1 MKSYNRMKSLLTAI
15 VVVGVAAIMTLSCT
29 TTADYT
35 LGQEFAPTNQ
45 QMISRHR
52 LYKNGILS
60 EINEE
65 DAPCRVFETRLFKT
79 DSVTSDRLGTFYL
92 GMQKHAR
99 FGVRKLGFASQF
111 LHMITVDDSIG
122 FGYRPVYDSTTLI
135 FELDTFV
142 GDSTRPIQY
151 NVYLLTDDLVDWE
164 QKDTTFYV
172 SYDPREEGHIAP
184 DAEPIFT
191 FKFPDQENGIYTTST
206 EVRMKE
212 GKDAKTLIH
221 ELFCMDKLDANG
233 NATNNIDLY
242 ESDSAFIRR
251 YKGVWIEPAEET
263 IDTEGHAMA
272 FSDQTSGFKVYGRN
286 RNPGA
291 DMDIITDTLAVA
303 YYFNDTYAEG
313 FGNVTAQSA
322 KYNFEGTEL
331 EGLPILETE
340 SNRVE
345 TDKAYVDGCGG
356 IMTELYFTDEFL
368 LSLYNISSGDKEY
381 VSAAINQA
389 ALRFYLD
396 GSKYDYNEIDPL
408 PMTERMNESI
418 ARLGMYTN
426 YKTLTPIV
434 DYLYT
439 QESDGSLYYD
449 GYLNRSRAMYEMNIS
464 SFVQKL
470 VNELLKLEPEADG
483 SIDLSKLNAART
495 IYLAPSAYDRFT
507 FNRSVLQG
515 SNAETNPA
523 SISLELTY
531 TLVK

>member
-1 MKSYNRMKSLLTAI
+1 MKSYNRIKRLFTATI
-15 VVVGVAAIMTLSCT
+15 VVAVAALMTLGCT

-45 QMISRHR
+45 QMVTRHR
-52 LYKNGILS
+52 LYKDGVLS
-60 EINEE
+60 ELNQE

-79 DSVTSDRLGTFYL
+79 DSVSSDRLGTFYL
-92 GMQKHAR
+92 GLQKHNR
-99 FGVRKLGFASQF
+99 FGVRKMGFASQF
-111 LHMITVDDSIG
+111 LHMISVDDSIG

-164 QKDTTFYV
+164 AEDTTFYV
-172 SYDPREEGHIAP
+172 SYDPRELGHIAQ
-184 DAEPIFT
+184 DAKPIFT
-191 FKFPDQENGIYTTST
+191 FKFPDQENGVYTNST
-206 EVRMKE
+206 EFRMTE
-212 GKDAKTLIH
+212 GEGAKQLIS

-242 ESDSAFIRR
+242 ESDSAFIRK
-251 YKGVWIEPAEET
+251 YKGVWIEPAEDQPES
-263 IDTEGHAMA
+263 EGHAMA
-272 FSDQTSGFKVYGRN
+272 FSDQTSGFRVYGRT
-286 RNPGA
+286 RNAGA
-291 DMDIITDTLAVA
+291 DVDIITDTIAVA
-303 YYFNDTYAEG
+303 YYFNDTYSEG
-313 FGNVTAQSA
+313 FGNVTVQGA

-340 SNRVE
+340 QNRAEV
-345 TDKAYVDGCGG
+345 DMAYVDGCGG

-368 LSLYNISSGDKEY
+368 LSLYNISSGDKDY

-389 ALRFYLD
+389 SLRFYLD
-396 GSKYDYNEIDPL
+396 GSEYDYNKIDPL
-408 PMTERMNESI
+408 SMTDRMNESI
-418 ARLGMYTN
+418 SRLGMYTN
-426 YKTLTPIV
+426 YKNLTPIV

-464 SFVQKL
+464 SFIQKL
-470 VNELLKLEPEADG
+470 VNDLLKLEPEEDG
-483 SIDLSKLNAART
+483 SIDLSKLGTTRT

-507 FNRSVLQG
+507 FNRSVIQG
-515 SNAETNPA
+515 SNTATNPA

>member
-15 VVVGVAAIMTLSCT
+15 IVVAVAAIMTLSC

-60 EINEE
+60 ELNEE
-65 DAPCRVFETRLFKT
+65 DKPCRVFETRLFKT
-79 DSVTSDRLGTFYL
+79 DTVNSECLGTFYL
-92 GMQKHAR
+92 GLQKHDR
-99 FGVRKLGFASQF
+99 FGVRRLGFASQF
-111 LHMITVDDSIG
+111 LHMIDVDDSVG

-142 GDSTRPIQY
+142 GDSTRPVQY

-164 QKDTTFYV
+164 AEDTVFYV
-172 SYDPREEGHIAP
+172 SYDPRVEGHIAQ

-191 FKFPDQENGIYTTST
+191 FKFPDQENGVYTNST
-206 EVRMKE
+206 EFRLQE
-212 GKDAKTLIH
+212 GKGAKQLIH

-242 ESDSAFIRR
+242 ESDSAFLRK
-251 YKGVWIEPAEET
+251 YKGVWIEPADDNIE
-263 IDTEGHAMA
+263 TEGHVMA
-272 FSDQTSGFKVYGRN
+272 FSDQTSGIKAYGRV

-291 DMDIITDTLAVA
+291 DMDIVTDTIAVA
-303 YYFNDTYAEG
+303 YYFNDTYAEK

-340 SNRVE
+340 TNRVE

-356 IMTELYFTDEFL
+356 IMTELCFTDEFL
-368 LSLYNISSGDKEY
+368 LSLYNINSGDTEY
-381 VSAAINQA
+381 VSAAIIQA

-396 GSKYDYNEIDPL
+396 GSDYDYNNIDPL
-408 PMTERMNESI
+408 PMTEKMNESI
-418 ARLGMYTN
+418 SRLGMYTN
-426 YKTLTPIV
+426 YKNLTPIV
-434 DYLYT
+434 DYLYSS
-439 QESDGSLYYD
+439 EDDGSLYYD
-449 GYLNRSRAMYEMNIS
+449 GYLNRSRAMYEMNIT
-464 SFVQKL
+464 SFMQGMM
-470 VNELLKLEPEADG
+470 NALLSLEPEEDG
-483 SIDLSKLNAART
+483 SIDLSKLNAPRK

-507 FNRSVLQG
+507 FNRSVIQG
-515 SNAETNPA
+515 SNNETNPA

>member
-15 VVVGVAAIMTLSCT
+15 VVVAVAAIMTLSCT

-60 EINEE
+60 ELNEE
-65 DAPCRVFETRLFKT
+65 DTPCRVFETRLFKT
-79 DSVTSDRLGTFYL
+79 DSISSDRLGTFYL
-92 GMQKHAR
+92 GLQRHER

-111 LHMITVDDSIG
+111 LHMILIDDSIG
-122 FGYRPVYDSTTLI
+122 FGYRPIYDSTTLI

-151 NVYLLTDDLVDWE
+151 NVYLLTDDLVDWNAE
-164 QKDTTFYV
+164 DTTFYV
-172 SYDPREEGHIAP
+172 SYDPRAEGHIAP
-184 DAEPIFT
+184 NAEPIFT
-191 FKFPDQENGIYTTST
+191 FKFPDQENGVYTNST
-206 EVRMKE
+206 EFRLKE
-212 GKDAKTLIH
+212 SEGGRKLVK
-221 ELFCMDKLDANG
+221 ELFCMDKLDENG
-233 NATNNIDLY
+233 LATNNLDLY
-242 ESDSAFIRR
+242 ESDSAFIQR
-251 YKGVWIEPAEET
+251 YKGVWIEPADDN
-263 IDTEGHAMA
+263 IDTEGHVMA
-272 FSDQTSGFKVYGRN
+272 FSDQTSGFKVYGRV

-291 DMDIITDTLAVA
+291 DADIITDTLAIP
-303 YYFNDTYAEG
+303 YYFNDTYSEG

-322 KYNFEGTEL
+322 KYNFKGTEL
-331 EGLPILETE
+331 ESLPILETE

-345 TDKAYVDGCGG
+345 TDKAYIDGCGG
-356 IMTELYFTDEFL
+356 IMTELHFTDEFL
-368 LSLYNISSGDKEY
+368 YSLYNISSGDKDY

-389 ALRFYLD
+389 VLRFYLD
-396 GSKYDYNEIDPL
+396 GSDYDYNKIDPL
-408 PMTERMNESI
+408 PMTDKMNESI
-418 ARLGMYTN
+418 SRLGMYTN
-426 YKTLTPIV
+426 YKNLTPIV

-439 QESDGSLYYD
+439 QETDGSLYYD
-449 GYLNRSRAMYEMNIS
+449 GYLNRSRAMYEMNVS
-464 SFVQKL
+464 SFIQHL

-483 SIDLSKLNAART
+483 CIDLSKLETNRT

-515 SNAETNPA
+515 SNTATNPA